1 MVSLLSFTFGILTQI
16 RCWYNCNG
24 ELFIIAEIISLN
36 LVNFKQKNTC
46 KYIFFYIS
54 RKNVKVKIEGQYSLV
69 SFIIRD
75 FRFQRKTLLL
85 FYDFLLR
92 SSSEKNTVFYC
103 FSLLLY
109 LVVTSIS
116 RLFLN
121 GLWWFFFRV
130 DVVCSCF
137 LTHFYYEYFPSLINN
152 LPFNSNLDRNFFPVS
167 FLMKLDI
174 WSQISFLVF
183 DILIKH

>member
-54 RKNVKVKIEGQYSLV
+54 RKNVKVKIEGPYSLV

-85 FYDFLLR
+85 FYSFLLR
-92 SSSEKNTVFYC
+92 SSSEKKYC
-103 FSLLLY
+103 FLLILPIIV
-109 LVVTSIS
+109 LDCHFNFSVIS
-116 RLFLN
+116 K
-121 GLWWFFFRV
+121 WIMMIFFRV
-130 DVVCSCF
+130 DVVCACF
-137 LTHFYYEYFPSLINN
+137 LTHFYYEYFPSFINN
-152 LPFNSNLDRNFFPVS
+152 LPFNKNLERIFFP
-167 FLMKLDI
+167 FFKMKLDI

-183 DILIKH
+183 YILIKH